1 MKRIIKLT
9 ENDLVKIVNR
19 VIKEQST
26 VAPTETDIQL
36 MYACGRNDFNTI
48 KKIKNL
54 SDASSRDNLYTICNQ
69 LKSKYGKQFDYY
81 GAGYVEGKSKID
93 PTKYDGS
100 KPKPE
105 PEQLLPYDKTKLSKK
120 YIEDLTNTNIDNTSV
135 SYFNP
140 ITKRQ
145 ESTQKTYITDEKI
158 RQLDSHFQ
166 QKYKSNSSLAN
177 IDPQLIVQFLSMLVE
192 LIPGLGTVASSII
205 DMANS
210 IIYFAKFYI
219 TSDILNKVGY
229 FILGSLG
236 IISSFVPGGGNA
248 FMIKLTGIL
257 KTITKWYR
265 GVEEKIINSV
275 SQKVVGA
282 AFKEFL
288 KTGGIKAVL
297 GVFLKKI
304 FEYFNSLSFKFIRQK
319 VGGALNGIIEYIS
332 KFDNFWIVRKIIFL
346 MTTAKDILDGTLYNV
361 ETYAEELEKI
371 SKYAPSLN

>member
-26 VAPTETDIQL
+26 VSPTETDKQL
-36 MYACGRNDFNTI
+36 MSACGRNDFNTI

-81 GAGYVEGKSKID
+81 GAGYVEGKSNID

-100 KPKPE
+100 KPKPK
-105 PEQLLPYDKTKLSKK
+105 QLWSDDKTKLSKK
-120 YIEDLTNTNIDNTSV
+120 DTEDLTNTNIDSTSV

-140 ITKRQ
+140 ITKRK
-145 ESTQKTYITDEKI
+145 ESTQKTYITDEQI
-158 RQLDSHFQ
+158 RQLDSYFQ

-248 FMIKLTGIL
+248 FMIKLTDIL

-275 SQKVVGA
+275 SQKVVGV

-297 GVFLKKI
+297 GVFLKKL

-319 VGGALNGIIEYIS
+319 VGGTLNGIIEYIS
-332 KFDNFWIVRKIIFL
+332 KYDKFWIVRKIIFL

>member
-1 MKRIIKLT
+1 MKKIIKLT

-19 VIKEQST
+19 VIKEQLT
-26 VAPTETDIQL
+26 VAPTETDKRL
-36 MYACGRNDFNTI
+36 MYACGSNDFNTI
-48 KKIKNL
+48 KSIKNL
-54 SDASSRDNLYTICNQ
+54 SDASSRNNLYTVCNQ

-81 GAGYVEGKSKID
+81 GAGYVEGKSNID

-100 KPKPE
+100 KPKPK
-105 PEQLLPYDKTKLSKK
+105 QLWSDDKTKLSKK
-120 YIEDLTNTNIDNTSV
+120 DTEDLTNTNIDSTSV

-140 ITKRQ
+140 ITKRK
-145 ESTQKTYITDEKI
+145 ESTQKTYITDEQI
-158 RQLDSHFQ
+158 RQLDSYFQ

-248 FMIKLTGIL
+248 FMIKLTDIL

-265 GVEEKIINSV
+265 GIEEKIINSV

-297 GVFLKKI
+297 GVFLKKL

-319 VGGALNGIIEYIS
+319 VGGTLNGIIEYIS
-332 KFDNFWIVRKIIFL
+332 KYDKFWIVRKIIFL